1 MRRPAGGGGAP
12 VTLLVDVERAFTD
25 GRTCRTAR
33 SADQA
38 IALLREYAYG
48 SIDQLWLDY
57 DLGWLP
63 TSVPLTAQP
72 IVDELVRA
80 AADGVP
86 YAIGEIRIHGRNP
99 RGTAKIKS
107 DLENAGYHVVREYDL
122 RVLTR
127 SVHRISRAG

>member
-1 MRRPAGGGGAP
+1 MRLPAGGGAAP

-33 SADQA
+33 TADHA
-38 IALLREYAYG
+38 ITLLREFEYS
-48 SIDQLWLDY
+48 SIDQLWIDY

-63 TSVPLTAQP
+63 SSVPLTAQP
-72 IVDELVRA
+72 VVDELVRA
-80 AADGVP
+80 AASGTP
-86 YAIGEIRIHGRNP
+86 YEIGEIRIHGRNA

-107 DLENAGYHVVREYDL
+107 ELEDAGYRVVREYNL

-127 SVHRISRAG
+127 DVRRASRVG